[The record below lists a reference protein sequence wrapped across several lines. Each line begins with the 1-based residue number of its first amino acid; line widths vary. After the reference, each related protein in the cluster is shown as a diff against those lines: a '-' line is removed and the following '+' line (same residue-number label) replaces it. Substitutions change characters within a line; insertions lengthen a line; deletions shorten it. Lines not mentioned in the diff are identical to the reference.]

1 MHKKV
6 GNGSAAAADGYGGRV
21 GGVGGKGDVGSAA
34 AGNSLSYRI
43 DVFGVGAGKQG
54 RKGERLAAGI
64 VGVIKV
70 AVAGKSPSVSILVG
84 GSGGSEFPWHAS
96 TRVEAV
102 AAKNP
107 EGLVGVIL
115 AGIDV
120 DDQLRLAL
128 LWRG

>member
-1 MHKKV
+1 MQEKV

-21 GGVGGKGDVGSAA
+21 GGIGGKGDVGSAA

-54 RKGERLAAGI
+54 GQRDVDVVGL

-84 GSGGSEFPWHAS
+84 GSGGSEFPWRVS

-102 AAKNP
+102 AAENP

-120 DDQLRLAL
+120 D
-128 LWRG
+128 